1 LGRRLVL
8 SIVLLLAVA
17 AVVVGFVFAGS
28 AGRLAAGTQIAGVDV
43 GGLTAKQATEKLE
56 SRYAAAAATPGAFTA
71 GGKTFHIPAKEL
83 TVHVDFSAAVQ
94 SALNEG
100 GGSGVVRGFRRLALK
115 FSPISVDP
123 QVGSYDAAV
132 KYDMAKIAASVD
144 RQERDAELVR
154 HGLHISVSPGQPG
167 LVLDQAA
174 AGRAVVAA
182 LASFARTPVALPV
195 HRTAP
200 SLTVARLLPA
210 QRLASRIVASP
221 VTLRLGATQWRVPRW
236 RLATLLQLGPQLSI
250 AGPAADRYFS
260 QLRKRVNEPA
270 KDATWQPVAGGKV
283 RLVAAQPG
291 VALDIERSAELLLAA
306 AERTQN
312 RLATLATQASTPH
325 RSTAQA
331 KAMNI
336 TGTVGSYETLYSG
349 VPNRLHNVQLVA
361 QLIDGK
367 LIAPNETFSFNQAT
381 GERTAAKGFRVAPVI
396 INGEVTTGL
405 GGGVCQVSTTVF
417 NAAFEAG
424 LPITSRTNHALYISH
439 YPLGRDATVDYPD
452 VDLKFVNDTGHWL
465 LLRTFVGSDSL
476 SVVLYGTPQHRRVEA
491 TAAPLVVTGKL
502 PVKKTVD
509 ATLKPGEI
517 VVDDPG
523 VPPQKTS
530 VERKVYAENGTLLS
544 DQTWYSTYRAEPKL
558 ERVGRPKKKLPKAR
572 PAAKQAPASA

>member
-1 LGRRLVL
+1 M
-8 SIVLLLAVA
+8 
-17 AVVVGFVFAGS
+17 AVVLGFAFAGS
-28 AGRLAAGTQIAGVDV
+28 AGRLADGTQIAGVDV
-43 GGLTAKQATEKLE
+43 GGLTAKQATKKLDA
-56 SRYAAAAATPGAFTA
+56 RYAAAAATPGAFTA
-71 GGKTFHIPAKEL
+71 GGKTFRIPAKEL
-83 TVHVDFSAAVQ
+83 SIHVDFKRAVADAMSQ
-94 SALNEG
+94 G
-100 GGSGVVRGFRRLALK
+100 GGSGVVRGYRRLTLK
-115 FSPISVDP
+115 FSPISIDP
-123 QVGSYDAAV
+123 QVEVYDAAV
-132 KYDMAKIAASVD
+132 RYEVSKIAEAVD
-144 RQERDAELVR
+144 KPERDAALVR
-154 HGLHISVSPGQPG
+154 RGLHITVLPGEPG
-167 LVLDQAA
+167 LEVDQAA
-174 AGRAVVAA
+174 ARRVVVNA
-182 LASFARTPVALPV
+182 LASFTRAPVALPV
-195 HRTAP
+195 RRTSP
-200 SLTVARLLPA
+200 SVTVDRLLPA
-210 QRLASRIVASP
+210 QRLASRIIAAP

-236 RLATLLQLGPQLSI
+236 RLATLLNLGPQLSI
-250 AGPAADRYFS
+250 AGPAAEKYFA

-270 KDATWQPVAGGKV
+270 RDATWTPIDGGKV
-283 RLVAAQPG
+283 QLVAAQLG
-291 VALDIERSAELLLAA
+291 TALDIERSAQLLLAA

-312 RLATLATQASTPH
+312 RVATLATQPSAPE

-331 KAMNI
+331 KAMGI
-336 TGTVGSYETLYSG
+336 TGTVGSYETFYSG

-361 QLIDGK
+361 RLIDGK

-476 SVVLYGTPQHRRVEA
+476 SVVLYGTPVHRRVEA
-491 TAAPLVVTGKL
+491 IAQPLVVTGKL

-509 ATLKPGEI
+509 ATLKKGEV

-530 VERKVYAENGTLLS
+530 VERKVYSENGTLLS

-558 ERVGRPKKKLPKAR
+558 ERVAPKPKRPKAR
-572 PAAKQAPASA
+572 PVATQAHASA